1 MKTTFVVPDDLE
13 PPRRDPAAPA
23 VGDVIPP
30 HNRRCHGCGPDAE
43 NGLHL
48 RATVGENVTA
58 TARLVVE
65 PRFEGGPGVIHG
77 GIVATVFD
85 EMMGLAN
92 MQLGVTA
99 VTVVLDVDYA
109 LPIPIG
115 TTLRLTARVLG
126 RQRRK
131 IYSAVEAFDDAA
143 GPDAEPLAAGHGI
156 FVVID
161 PRAHFSAARP

>member
-1 MKTTFVVPDDLE
+1 VKTTFVVPDDLE
-13 PPRRDPAAPA
+13 PARRAADAPA
-23 VGDVIPP
+23 IGEVVPP
-30 HNRRCHGCGPDAE
+30 HNRRCHGCGPEAE

-48 RATVGENVTA
+48 RAVIGEDVTA
-58 TARLVVE
+58 TATFEVE

-77 GIVATVFD
+77 GIVAALFD

-99 VTVVLDVDYA
+99 VTAVLDVDYA
-109 LPIPIG
+109 LPIPVG
-115 TTLRLTARVLG
+115 TTLRVTARVLG

-131 IYSAVEAFDDAA
+131 VYSAVEACDAAAGDDAA
-143 GPDAEPLAAGHGI
+143 PLAAGHGI
-156 FVVID
+156 FVVVD

>member
-23 VGDVIPP
+23 IGEVIPP

-48 RATVGENVTA
+48 RAVFGEDLTA
-58 TARLVVE
+58 TATLVVE

-92 MQLGVTA
+92 VHLGVVA
-99 VTVVLDVDYA
+99 VTAVLDVDYA
-109 LPIPIG
+109 RPIPVG
-115 TTLRLTARVLG
+115 TTLRLVGRVLG

-131 IYSAVEAFDDAA
+131 VFSAVEAFDDAA

>member
-13 PPRRDPAAPA
+13 QARRAPAAPA
-23 VGDVIPP
+23 IGEIVPP
-30 HNRRCHGCGPDAE
+30 HNRRCHGCGPEAE

-48 RATVGENVTA
+48 RAVFGEDLTA
-58 TARLVVE
+58 TATFVVE

-77 GIVATVFD
+77 GVVATLFD

-92 MQLGVTA
+92 VHLGVVA
-99 VTVVLDVDYA
+99 VTAVLDVDYA
-109 LPIPIG
+109 LPIPVG
-115 TTLRLTARVLG
+115 TTLRLVARVLG

-131 IYSAVEAFDDAA
+131 VYSAVEAFDDAA

-156 FVVID
+156 FVVVD
-161 PRAHFSAARP
+161 PRAHFAASRP

>member
-1 MKTTFVVPDDLE
+1 MKTTFVVPADLE
-13 PPRRDPAAPA
+13 PVQRDPAAPA
-23 VGDVIPP
+23 VGEVIPP

-48 RATVGENVTA
+48 RAIVGEDLTA
-58 TARLVVE
+58 TATFE
-65 PRFEGGPGVIHG
+65 ATSRFEGGPGVIHG
-77 GIVATVFD
+77 GVVATVFD

-92 MQLGVTA
+92 MQLGSTA

-131 IYSAVEAFDDAA
+131 VFSAVEAFDAA
-143 GPDAEPLAAGHGI
+143 GPADSPPLAAGHGI
-156 FVVID
+156 FVIVD
-161 PRAHFSAARP
+161 PRAHFAAARP